1 MSTKSLT
8 LVHKAA
14 AFIAGA
20 AAASILATVAYAA
33 GFDSIGK
40 GMIQGASATLGIILI
55 LWVVGPRLGLAGR
68 VASGKGDERDDRILT
83 SAFADSSFG
92 MGIAAVGSMI
102 GSFYGLPG
110 WGAAGIV
117 LWAGLLTFLIS
128 TVTRSRKS

>member
-8 LVHKAA
+8 LVHKAF
-14 AFIAGA
+14 AFVAGA
-20 AAASILATVAYAA
+20 AAASILAAIAYAA
-33 GFDSIGK
+33 GYDSIGK
-40 GMIQGASATLGIILI
+40 GAIQGASVTLGVILI

-83 SAFADSSFG
+83 SAFADSAFG

-110 WGAAGIV
+110 WGVAGVVI
-117 LWAGLLTFLIS
+117 WAGLMTFLIS
-128 TVTRSRKS
+128 TVIRSRRS